1 MKHLRYFK
9 ESVEDIGSIE
19 TLDRNSYYEYWEDHV
34 ILDATEWDFK
44 TVKRLIESI
53 YEPEEILSVEE
64 SSNKDSILAFV
75 SPIIEDG
82 DALDHPECISFTK
95 FEDHYW
101 LVHHNRQ
108 SWNDPDRYWLV
119 GDEDLDK
126 LKNVIFE

>member
-9 ESVEDIGSIE
+9 ESVEDTGSIE
-19 TLDRNSYYEYWEDHV
+19 TLNGSSYDEYCEDHV
-34 ILDATEWDFK
+34 ILDVTEWDFK

-82 DALDHPECISFTK
+82 DSLDECISFTK

-108 SWNDPDRYWLV
+108 SWTDPDRYWLV

>member
-19 TLDRNSYYEYWEDHV
+19 TLNRSSYDEYCEDHV
-34 ILDATEWDFK
+34 ILDVTEWDFK
-44 TVKRLIESI
+44 KVKRLIESI

-82 DALDHPECISFTK
+82 DALDECISFTK